1 MSDHTSPF
9 EGSDSP
15 SRQRSPT
22 PGDPKYHYES
32 LNDIG
37 KTSATSAPYTR
48 RRPSRTSSGSKGT
61 PPSASPPRGD
71 DHDESEQR
79 NKPPRNTLKKLLRRD
94 SHHTDTGSTSQ
105 GKQEELD
112 EDGSTIGYMPRLGQI
127 KESKSKVSTRTR
139 RRGSSVVSSSA
150 DAKVLRRRHT
160 GDNAV
165 KRSHTRDKRSSL
177 QRHAGNMANMSDP
190 SLVSSVTQQSD
201 VSGDSNSTVLQRPYS
216 GYDQVAQYLEP
227 DESHSPSA
235 STTVESPA
243 LNSMSSTQPAVF
255 QYLQSSDDTGE
266 NFTPTPT
273 DLQAMPPSTI
283 ASSSSSSSS
292 GDIQHD
298 DGRSSV
304 AADSQHTID
313 SPMTSP
319 ASTRRS
325 FKTSSHLPNQ
335 GFRKFKKPLYASSFV
350 HGPGEEAETNQ
361 EEGSDESGSGSESE
375 EEVNQKNQ
383 VPNQHL
389 TKTIPPRAPSTSSR
403 QSDPHASRLKQQER
417 ELANHI
423 LQAPQ
428 PYQDYQYGA
437 EQPAYNYPPMPMYS
451 PQGYSGASPA
461 AVNAAVSS
469 PPGWAPM
476 ASFPA
481 PLAIGYAPHQSPEMA
496 HAHPLSIRPPDGMN
510 MMQHMPPPFSPHAGQ
525 PPLYQQHAPSSS
537 SQTRPTVVGYELL
550 ANELSRSTESR
561 SSSGSHSRN
570 GKKGLVPMYR
580 KFEHLNHRVL
590 LHLQDETS
598 ELEEELR
605 NLDECIA
612 QITPRDADGYAY
624 PASRRGDARFGG
636 EMHFK
641 RTELLGRIYQKL
653 EQYNKALLSFSNVS
667 KSLEQ
672 APAQAIQ
679 DYREWM
685 DEHDPVDETE
695 SSFLEQDEDLV
706 TIGPRKPAVSTPT
719 TTATATGTSTATPA
733 AGQDAPQSAPPA
745 ITFPLLLILPLVAFA
760 IVPSLL
766 GRIIVIG
773 LAVGMEGK
781 IVRETPQ
788 LMRLL
793 SLRNWSVA
801 AAV

>member
-1 MSDHTSPF
+1 
-9 EGSDSP
+9 
-15 SRQRSPT
+15 
-22 PGDPKYHYES
+22 
-32 LNDIG
+32 
-37 KTSATSAPYTR
+37 
-48 RRPSRTSSGSKGT
+48 
-61 PPSASPPRGD
+61 
-71 DHDESEQR
+71 
-79 NKPPRNTLKKLLRRD
+79 
-94 SHHTDTGSTSQ
+94 
-105 GKQEELD
+105 
-112 EDGSTIGYMPRLGQI
+112 MPRLGQI

-139 RRGSSVVSSSA
+139 RRGSSVVSFSA

-177 QRHAGNMANMSDP
+177 QRHAGNMANISDP

-383 VPNQHL
+383 VPSQHL
-389 TKTIPPRAPSTSSR
+389 TGTIPPRAPSTSSR

-481 PLAIGYAPHQSPEMA
+481 PLAIGYAPHQSPDMA

-537 SQTRPTVVGYELL
+537 GQTRSTVVGYELL

-653 EQYNKALLSFSNVS
+653 EQYS
-667 KSLEQ
+667 KLWL
-672 APAQAIQ
+672 
-679 DYREWM
+679 D
-685 DEHDPVDETE
+685 
-695 SSFLEQDEDLV
+695 
-706 TIGPRKPAVSTPT
+706 
-719 TTATATGTSTATPA
+719 
-733 AGQDAPQSAPPA
+733 
-745 ITFPLLLILPLVAFA
+745 
-760 IVPSLL
+760 
-766 GRIIVIG
+766 
-773 LAVGMEGK
+773 
-781 IVRETPQ
+781 
-788 LMRLL
+788 
-793 SLRNWSVA
+793 
-801 AAV
+801 